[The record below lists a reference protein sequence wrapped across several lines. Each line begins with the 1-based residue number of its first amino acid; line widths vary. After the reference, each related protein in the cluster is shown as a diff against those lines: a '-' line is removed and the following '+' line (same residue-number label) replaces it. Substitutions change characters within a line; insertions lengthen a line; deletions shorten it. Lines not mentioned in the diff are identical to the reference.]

1 MSDQPP
7 KKKRG
12 RRPKN
17 KIISNINPVFDSNG
31 LDDILIACIKKP
43 KSLINVEDETIVGTD
58 SLGDSFQEYESLK
71 NNKCWNCSYDI
82 EGEVYSF
89 PVSYYNNV
97 FNVNGNF
104 CCYECAGRYIYETYN
119 DKEFWDKYY
128 LLNFYVNMKCNTT
141 ERINIPLSKLRLID
155 YGGDITKE
163 EYITSKNITY
173 DCYVPP
179 TVYVNNLYYNKDIA
193 NIKEG
198 EFKLFRK
205 NKKQNNFKKFDLS

>member
-1 MSDQPP
+1 MTEP

-12 RRPKN
+12 RKPKN
-17 KIISNINPVFDSNG
+17 KIISNINPVFDSNS
-31 LDDILIACIKKP
+31 LENILITCIKKP
-43 KSLINVEDETIVGTD
+43 QSQISVNDEKVKPNDISVD
-58 SLGDSFQEYESLK
+58 FQECEYINNN

-82 EGEVYSF
+82 EGEVYSH
-89 PVSYYNNV
+89 PVSYINNV
-97 FNVNGNF
+97 FNMNGNF
-104 CCYECAGRYIYETYN
+104 CSHECAGRYIYETYN
-119 DKEFWDKYY
+119 DNEFWDKYY
-128 LLNFYVNMKCNTT
+128 LLNFYVNMKCNTDDK
-141 ERINIPLSKLRLID
+141 IKIPLSKLRLID

>member
-1 MSDQPP
+1 MTEP

-12 RRPKN
+12 RKPKN
-17 KIISNINPVFDSNG
+17 KIISNINPVFDSNS
-31 LDDILIACIKKP
+31 LENILITCIKKP
-43 KSLINVEDETIVGTD
+43 QSQISVTDEKVKPNDISVD
-58 SLGDSFQEYESLK
+58 FQECEYINNN

-82 EGEVYSF
+82 EGEVYSH
-89 PVSYYNNV
+89 PVSYINNV
-97 FNVNGNF
+97 FNMNGNF
-104 CCYECAGRYIYETYN
+104 CSHECAGRYIYETYN
-119 DKEFWDKYY
+119 DNEYWDKYY